1 MKLTAIG
8 RLLGG
13 AAAAFGLMVCT
24 APAAVILS
32 TTSYSENF
40 DTTLS
45 ATSVAGAFSS
55 TIGVQAAVPP
65 GGSSSGWD
73 GAKIAGT
80 GATNMNFTVDTGAAN
95 SGAIYSY
102 GSAGSGERALGTVAS
117 GSNTAAVGVELVNNI
132 GQAITSVSIG
142 YLGEFWR
149 SSTTSQNL
157 LTFAYAVGP
166 SGSATYLTD
175 LAALPFPL
183 LTLVGP
189 LPVTTN
195 GALDGNLPAN
205 QAAFSGTIPVVVPQG
220 QSLYLRWQDFN
231 DIGNDAGLAIDN
243 FELTATVVPEPA
255 TLTLLGLVGLAVAGG
270 LRRRS

>member
-1 MKLTAIG
+1 MRLTAIG
-8 RLLGG
+8 RFLGG
-13 AAAAFGLMVCT
+13 VAAAFGLMVCT
-24 APAAVILS
+24 APAAVILT

-45 ATSVAGAFSS
+45 AASVTGAFSA

-65 GGSSSGWD
+65 GGTSSGWD

-80 GATNMNFTVDTGAAN
+80 GTAAMNFTVDNGGLN

-102 GSAGSGERALGTVAS
+102 GSTGSGERALGALAS
-117 GSNTAAVGVELVNNI
+117 GSNSAAVGVELVNNT
-132 GQAITSVSIG
+132 GKLITEVSIS

-149 SSTTSQNL
+149 SSTTTQNVM
-157 LTFAYAVGP
+157 TFGYLVGP
-166 SGSATYLTD
+166 STSATYLTD
-175 LAALPFPL
+175 VAALPFASL
-183 LTLVGP
+183 NLTGP
-189 LPVTTN
+189 APVAAN
-195 GALDGNLPAN
+195 GALDGNLAIN
-205 QAAFSGTIPVVVPQG
+205 QATFLGTIPVAVPKG
-220 QSLYLRWQDFN
+220 QSLYLRWSDFN

-243 FELTATVVPEPA
+243 FSLTAKQIPEPA

>member
-1 MKLTAIG
+1 MRLTTVG

-13 AAAAFGLMVCT
+13 AAAALGLMVST
-24 APAAVILS
+24 APAAVILT

-45 ATSVAGAFSS
+45 GTSVSGAFSS
-55 TIGVQAAVPP
+55 TVGVQAAIPP

-80 GATNMNFTVDTGAAN
+80 GTTNMNFTVDNGGAN

-102 GSAGSGERALGTVAS
+102 GSTGSGERALGALAS
-117 GSNTAAVGVELVNNI
+117 GSNSAAVGVELVNNT
-132 GQAITSVSIG
+132 GFAITEVSIR

-149 SSTTSQNL
+149 SSTSTQNV
-157 LTFAYAVGP
+157 LTFAYLAGA
-166 SGSATYLTD
+166 SGSTTYLTD
-175 LAALPFPL
+175 VAALPFASL
-183 LTLVGP
+183 NLVGP
-189 LPVTTN
+189 APVAAN

-205 QAAFSGTIPVVVPQG
+205 QATFSGTIPVSVPVG

-243 FELTATVVPEPA
+243 FELTAKVVPEPA
-255 TLTLLGLVGLAVAGG
+255 TLTLLSLVGLAVVGG